1 MSKLI
6 KKSHFLNFV
15 LLIPFLFLLGC
26 SDSPNESDSNVIE
39 KKINVTANES
49 FSFELEFC
57 ATGGYQLDYSISDT
71 SIVAIDSISFRPK
84 DENLELIGGN
94 TIQTFYLTSKTNGQ
108 SIINVIEHR
117 VWESTIEPINTFKFF
132 INVN

>member
-1 MSKLI
+1 MLKLI
-6 KKSHFLNFV
+6 KKSHLLSFV

-26 SDSPNESDSNVIE
+26 SDAPNESDSNVIV
-39 KKINVTANES
+39 KNFNVTANEN

-57 ATGGYQLDYSISDT
+57 ASGGYQLDYSISDT

-84 DENLELIGGN
+84 DEDLELDGEN

-108 SIINVIEHR
+108 SIIKVIEHR
-117 VWESTIEPINTFKFF
+117 IWESDIEPINTFKFF